1 MVDLRASERKF
12 RPEIEGVRAVAA
24 LLVAIYHI
32 WLGSVSGGVDV
43 FFIVSG
49 YLITT
54 SLLSKME
61 REGRINLFDYLLGLA
76 RRLFPIAFT
85 VLLFTTLFSILIL
98 PETVWKQTI
107 PEIFSSAFYFQNWQL
122 ANTAVDY
129 LAQDNGA
136 SPFQHFWALSIQ
148 GQFYVTWPLII
159 ISAYFIARKALKLP
173 VRKTLLAVLS
183 IIFTVSLGY
192 SIYITSGNQPWA
204 YFDTFARVWE
214 FSLGGILAL
223 LIPYLTFKKSV
234 SFVIG
239 WFGLAVICFTGILLP
254 VSNVFPGYA
263 ALLPTGG
270 VMLVIL
276 AAENGSRFGVE
287 KLLGSKPFL
296 YLGNISYGFYLW
308 HWPILIF
315 YYAYLGTDTVSYL
328 GGLAILLS
336 AFGLSIVSVKYLESP
351 VRKISVTKSKTKLA
365 GILVALMLPV
375 LFVGTSWEVYVD
387 KLQECLNE
395 EFTAGDYLG
404 ENAISGDINQ
414 NSDIE
419 PNEEYILEDYPG
431 ARSISHNIKPNSD
444 IEPIPTSVNAKND
457 YPLFYGDKDCYSNSK
472 EAGVTKCS
480 YGETDNPDYTIAL
493 VGGSHSGHWL
503 PALEI
508 VSEKQNLQID
518 LYNKDACRF
527 SSDNFKG
534 RLSKSCMDW
543 NDAVMEPLLSDPPD
557 LVITTANVS
566 SGDTIPAGYLSKW
579 RELEGITKVFAIRD
593 NPRMIE
599 DPPSC
604 VEKNPDQ
611 CSRPRGDALPA
622 IPPWENTENIPD
634 NVIFVDMSDYFCDE
648 ETCSPVIGNVLVY
661 RDTHHITASYSKTMA
676 PALEEHIVKALE
688 NLKYN

>member
-1 MVDLRASERKF
+1 MLMDLKVPEKKF

-24 LLVAIYHI
+24 LLVAVYHI
-32 WLGSVSGGVDV
+32 WIGSVSGGVDV

-61 REGRINLFDYLLGLA
+61 REGRINLFEYLLGLA

-85 VLLFTTLFSILIL
+85 VLLFTTVFAILIL
-98 PETVWKQTI
+98 PESVWKQTI

-129 LAQDNGA
+129 LAKDNIA

-159 ISAYFIARKALKLP
+159 ILAYFIATKIFKLP

-192 SIYITSGNQPWA
+192 SIYITSANQPWA

-223 LIPYLTFKKSV
+223 LIPYLKFKKSI

-239 WFGLAVICFTGILLP
+239 WVGLVVICFTGILLP

-263 ALLPTGG
+263 ALLPTTG

-308 HWPILIF
+308 HWPVLIF
-315 YYAYLGTDTVSYL
+315 YSAYLGTDKVSL
-328 GGLAILLS
+328 QGGLAILLGS
-336 AFGLSIVSVKYLESP
+336 FTLSIMSVNILEARI
-351 VRKISVTKSKTKLA
+351 RKISVKQSKVKLA
-365 GILVALMLPV
+365 GILAALMLPV
-375 LFVGTSWEVYVD
+375 IFVATSWGIYVD
-387 KLQECLNE
+387 KLQEGLNE
-395 EFTAGDYLG
+395 EYTV
-404 ENAISGDINQ
+404 
-414 NSDIE
+414 
-419 PNEEYILEDYPG
+419 EDYPAGNTNSAIDENIVEDHPG
-431 ARSISHNIKPNSD
+431 ARTISDNIKANPD
-444 IEPIPTSVNAKND
+444 IEPIPRAINAKRD
-457 YPLFYGDKDCYSNSK
+457 VPLFYDDRECFSSRTEK
-472 EAGVTKCS
+472 GVNKCS
-480 YGETDNPDYTIAL
+480 YGELDNPTYTIAL

-508 VSEKQNLQID
+508 VAEKQNLQID

-527 SSDNFKG
+527 SNDDFNG
-534 RLSKSCMDW
+534 TLSESCMEW
-543 NDAVMEPLLSDPPD
+543 NDAVMEPLLADPPD
-557 LVITTANVS
+557 LIFTTANVN
-566 SGDTIPAGYLSKW
+566 SGDTIPAGFLSKW
-579 RELEGITKVFAIRD
+579 EEFEGITKVFALRD
-593 NPRMIE
+593 NPRMDE
-599 DPPSC
+599 DPPLC
-604 VEKNPDQ
+604 VEKNPDK
-611 CSRPRGDALPA
+611 CSVQRKDALSA

-634 NVIFVDMSDYFCDE
+634 NVIFADMSEYFCDDK
-648 ETCSPVIGNVLVY
+648 TCQPVIGNVLVY
-661 RDTHHITASYSKTMA
+661 RDYHHITATYSRTLA
-676 PALEEHIVKALE
+676 PALEKHLVKALE
-688 NLKYN
+688 NL

>member
-1 MVDLRASERKF
+1 MVDLKVPEKKF

-32 WLGSVSGGVDV
+32 WIGSVSGGVDV

-61 REGRINLFDYLLGLA
+61 REGRINLFEYLLGLA
-76 RRLFPIAFT
+76 KRLFPIAFT
-85 VLLFTTLFSILIL
+85 VLLFTTVFSILIL
-98 PETVWKQTI
+98 PVTVWKQTI

-129 LAQDNGA
+129 LAKDNVA

-159 ISAYFIARKALKLP
+159 MLAYFAARKIFKLP
-173 VRKTLLAVLS
+173 VRKTLLTVLS

-192 SIYITSGNQPWA
+192 SMYITSANQPWA

-223 LIPYLTFKKSV
+223 MIPYLKFKKSV

-263 ALLPTGG
+263 ALLPTTG

-287 KLLGSKPFL
+287 KLLGSRPFL

-315 YYAYLGTDTVSYL
+315 YYTYFGTDTVTYQ

-336 AFGLSIVSVKYLESP
+336 AFVLSIITVKMLEAP
-351 VRKISVTKSKTKLA
+351 VRKINVKNSKVRLG
-365 GILVALMLPV
+365 GILATFMLPV
-375 LFVGTSWEVYVD
+375 LFVGISWGVYIDQSQKASEKEYTDASENIKVNAGI
-387 KLQECLNE
+387 ESIE
-395 EFTAGDYLG
+395 E
-404 ENAISGDINQ
+404 DIV
-414 NSDIE
+414 
-419 PNEEYILEDYPG
+419 EDYPG
-431 ARSISHNIKPNSD
+431 ARTISENVKATKNLEPMPN
-444 IEPIPTSVNAKND
+444 PINAKMD
-457 YPLFYGDKDCYSNSK
+457 VPVFYDERDCFSSRTEK
-472 EAGVTKCS
+472 GVDKCS
-480 YGETDNPDYTIAL
+480 YGELDNPEYTIAL

-503 PALEI
+503 PALKI
-508 VSEKQNLQID
+508 VAELQNLKID

-527 SSDNFKG
+527 SSDDFNG
-534 RLSKSCMDW
+534 MLSKSCMEW
-543 NDAVMEPLLSDPPD
+543 NVDVMEPLLSDPPD
-557 LVITTANVS
+557 LLFTTANVN

-579 RELEGITKVFAIRD
+579 KAFEGITTVFALRD
-593 NPRMIE
+593 NPRMKE
-599 DPPSC
+599 DPPLC
-604 VEKNPDQ
+604 VEKNPDN
-611 CSRPRGDALPA
+611 CSIQRKDALSA
-622 IPPWENTENIPD
+622 IPPWENTENIPN
-634 NVIFVDMSDYFCDE
+634 NVIFADMSEYFCDE
-648 ETCSPVIGNVLVY
+648 DTCKPVIGNVLVY
-661 RDTHHITASYSKTMA
+661 RDHHHITATYSRTLA
-676 PALEEHIVKALE
+676 PGLEKHLMKALE
-688 NLKYN
+688 NL

>member
-1 MVDLRASERKF
+1 MLVDLIVPEKKF

-32 WLGSVSGGVDV
+32 WIGSVSGGVDV

-61 REGRINLFDYLLGLA
+61 REGRINISEYLLGLA

-85 VLLFTTLFSILIL
+85 VLLFTTVFSILIL
-98 PETVWKQTI
+98 PKSVWKQTI

-129 LAQDNGA
+129 LARDNVA

-159 ISAYFIARKALKLP
+159 ILAYFAARKIFKLP
-173 VRKTLLAVLS
+173 VRKTLLVVLS

-192 SIYITSGNQPWA
+192 SIYITSANQPWA

-234 SFVIG
+234 SLVIG
-239 WFGLAVICFTGILLP
+239 WFGLTIICFTGILLP

-263 ALLPTGG
+263 ALLPTTG

-287 KLLGSKPFL
+287 KLLGSRPFL
-296 YLGNISYGFYLW
+296 FLGNISYGFYLW

-315 YYAYLGTDTVSYL
+315 YYTYLGTDTVTFQ
-328 GGLAILLS
+328 GGLAILLG
-336 AFGLSIVSVKYLESP
+336 AFALSLISVKVLEAP
-351 VRKISVTKSKTKLA
+351 VRKISVKQSKIKLA
-365 GILVALMLPV
+365 GIMATFMLPV
-375 LFVGTSWEVYVD
+375 IFIGTSWGIYVD
-387 KLQECLNE
+387 KPQEYTDGSESIKVNE
-395 EFTAGDYLG
+395 G
-404 ENAISGDINQ
+404 
-414 NSDIE
+414 IE
-419 PNEEYILEDYPG
+419 SIEEYIVEDHPG
-431 ARSISHNIKPNSD
+431 ARTISNDIKANPEV
-444 IEPIPTSVNAKND
+444 EPIPNSINAKND
-457 YPLFYGDKDCYSNSK
+457 VPMFYDDRDCFSSRTEN
-472 EAGVTKCS
+472 GVTKCS
-480 YGETDNPDYTIAL
+480 YGELDNPDYTIAL

-527 SSDNFKG
+527 SSDDFNG
-534 RLSKSCMDW
+534 TLSESCMEW
-543 NDAVMEPLLSDPPD
+543 NVDVMKPLLSDPPD
-557 LVITTANVS
+557 LIFTTANVN

-579 RELEGITKVFAIRD
+579 EEFEGITKVFALRD
-593 NPRMIE
+593 NPRMDE
-599 DPPSC
+599 DPPLC
-604 VEKNPDQ
+604 VEKNPDK
-611 CSRPRGDALPA
+611 CSVQRKDALSI

-634 NVIFVDMSDYFCDE
+634 NVIFADMSEYFCDDKS
-648 ETCSPVIGNVLVY
+648 CQPVIGNVLVY
-661 RDTHHITASYSKTMA
+661 RDYHHITATYSKTLA
-676 PALEEHIVKALE
+676 EGLEKHLVKALE
-688 NLKYN
+688 NL